1 MTVYITQEVRG
12 RNISD
17 AASFGDLQILIP
29 AKEQVAYSTQPT
41 VRKISRGLKDFND
54 EDFLLLSGDPMII
67 GIACSQASLVNNG
80 RFKALKWDRLD
91 QKYFPLQVNF
101 YQRPGE

>member
-41 VRKISRGLKDFND
+41 VRKISRGENH
-54 EDFLLLSGDPMII
+54 
-67 GIACSQASLVNNG
+67 Q
-80 RFKALKWDRLD
+80 
-91 QKYFPLQVNF
+91 
-101 YQRPGE
+101 